1 MFQYQLRKQ
10 SPILSASS
18 FINFFKSFFTIDTSC
33 QKVVVT
39 LHRETKQ
46 RCKTTTIMKLNY
58 TIDCNHC
65 GAHTEYS
72 TTIYSRTL
80 SVEDVEHK
88 MHIDT
93 ECAMRCPVCRY
104 RLNSTEAEF
113 YSQVHVTREA

>member
-1 MFQYQLRKQ
+1 
-10 SPILSASS
+10 
-18 FINFFKSFFTIDTSC
+18 
-33 QKVVVT
+33 
-39 LHRETKQ
+39 
-46 RCKTTTIMKLNY
+46 MKLNY

-80 SVEDVEHK
+80 SGEDVEHK